1 MVWWASQGAP
11 VVKTPPAYAGD
22 RRNVGLIPGLG
33 RSPGEGHG
41 NPLQCSCLEN
51 SYGQRGLEATV
62 HRVAKSSTRL
72 KMLSTHIGLKLSM
85 PLRDFWEFLQY
96 EGMVISAPGCL
107 PVQNSYSPY
116 IRAFHLFLPWCW
128 TSNGTHPFSLIQKK
142 GSPGGSV
149 VKNLPAMPFSRFN
162 PWVGKIPWR
171 RAWQPTPL
179 FLLENSMDRGVW
191 WAVVHGSKKSST
203 WLSNWRTTAPKKP
216 YKGTCFGEDFIEGL
230 RRWKEFIMQPCKPL
244 RIAFWSFLF

>member
-11 VVKTPPAYAGD
+11 VVKTPPAYARD

-33 RSPGEGHG
+33 RSPGEGHS

-107 PVQNSYSPY
+107 PMQNSYSPY

-149 VKNLPAMPFSRFN
+149 VKNLPANAGDAGSIPGLGRFLGEGHGN
-162 PWVGKIPWR
+162 PLQYSCWRIPW
-171 RAWQPTPL
+171 
-179 FLLENSMDRGVW
+179 
-191 WAVVHGSKKSST
+191 
-203 WLSNWRTTAPKKP
+203 
-216 YKGTCFGEDFIEGL
+216 IEESGGL
-230 RRWKEFIMQPCKPL
+230 
-244 RIAFWSFLF
+244 